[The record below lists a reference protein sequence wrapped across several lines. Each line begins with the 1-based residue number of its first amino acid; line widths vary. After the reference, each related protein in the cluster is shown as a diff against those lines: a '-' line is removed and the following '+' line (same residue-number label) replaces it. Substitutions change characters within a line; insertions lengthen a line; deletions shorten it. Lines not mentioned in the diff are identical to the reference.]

1 VRLLWEDHLGG
12 GGPTLEIETSRPG
25 PWISQPPDIRNKQL
39 LFRRYPVY
47 GVLLQEPGMSG
58 RGSKSQHEPLH
69 FVVFTASFHPLHSSR
84 FTRTVLASYSHVPK
98 VDAVSGLFQNNPY
111 CLPFWAVEARRQK
124 LAFTAWSSHVPQPWP
139 MKHRER
145 SVNSASSPSS
155 WSLLEYSRCWRNGSI
170 AKEGIS
176 DTTDPSHQFWATYI
190 QNSFGCRRM
199 HPLPGFTH
207 TQTHS

>member
-58 RGSKSQHEPLH
+58 RGSKLQHEPLH
-69 FVVFTASFHPLHSSR
+69 FVVFTASFHPLHFSR
-84 FTRTVLASYSHVPK
+84 FTSTVLASYSHVPK
-98 VDAVSGLFQNNPY
+98 VDAVSGLFQNNSY

-124 LAFTAWSSHVPQPWP
+124 LGFTAWSSHVPQPWP
-139 MKHRER
+139 MKHRLPHEACWNIHVAGGMATLLR
-145 SVNSASSPSS
+145 KAGWS
-155 WSLLEYSRCWRNGSI
+155 WFL
-170 AKEGIS
+170 S